1 MPAAHSHHT
10 QFNVRKPFENSYHF
24 LDDRRARM
32 YFFAIIL
39 GVFLIFALLF
49 IAAIAMVFFGLRR
62 MWRRTRPNQRFL
74 RTLII
79 ALGLGA
85 IVLPYVAI
93 KIGERNYVLAR
104 VPEPLEVA
112 EIEYRLEESWGVG
125 FMPGDNETGF
135 VVYRLTDDSA
145 DWARKQGSQL
155 GKTLEGAKEAW
166 RETPV
171 DDRSDETAIGQWH
184 HYDRDPD
191 MMTVE
196 RPKRHPPTIF
206 EYLEKYGST
215 ISIEQ
220 GRDHEA
226 NQSIQSSGSFYSY
239 GEGGSVTIIDPGRG
253 KVYFAYAG

>member
-1 MPAAHSHHT
+1 M
-10 QFNVRKPFENSYHF
+10 N
-24 LDDRRARM
+24 
-32 YFFAIIL
+32 FFAAIL
-39 GVFLIFALLF
+39 GGLAICALLLIAT
-49 IAAIAMVFFGLRR
+49 IAALFLGLRSI
-62 MWRRTRPNQRFL
+62 WRRTQPNQLVL
-74 RTLII
+74 RGFII
-79 ALGLGA
+79 ALGLGVIA
-85 IVLPYVAI
+85 FPYVAN
-93 KIGERNYVLAR
+93 KIGERHHVLAR

-155 GKTLEGAKEAW
+155 GDILSGVKGAW

-171 DDRSDETAIGQWH
+171 DDSSDEAAIAKWH
-184 HYDRDPD
+184 PYDDDPA
-191 MMTVE
+191 MMATE
-196 RPKRHPPTIF
+196 LPKHHPPTIF
-206 EYLEKYGST
+206 EYLEKYGFT
-215 ISIEQ
+215 IPIEE

-239 GEGGSVTIIDPGRG
+239 GQGGSVTIVDPGRG

>member
-1 MPAAHSHHT
+1 MNFAA
-10 QFNVRKPFENSYHF
+10 V
-24 LDDRRARM
+24 
-32 YFFAIIL
+32 IL
-39 GVFLIFALLF
+39 GVLLICVLLF
-49 IAAIAMVFFGLRR
+49 LAAIAILFLGLRR
-62 MWRRTRPNQRFL
+62 MWRRTRPDQRFL

-79 ALGLGA
+79 ALGLAA
-85 IVLPYVAI
+85 IALPYVAI
-93 KIGERNYVLAR
+93 KIGERRSVLAR

-155 GKTLEGAKEAW
+155 GNMLEGAKGAW

-171 DDRSDETAIGQWH
+171 DDSSDETAIGRWH
-184 HYDRDPD
+184 TYDRDLD
-191 MMTVE
+191 MMAVE
-196 RPKRHPPTIF
+196 RPKHHPATIF
-206 EYLEKYGST
+206 EYLEKYGFT
-215 ISIEQ
+215 ISIAQ

-239 GEGGSVTIIDPGRG
+239 GKGGSVTIIDPGRG

>member
-1 MPAAHSHHT
+1 M
-10 QFNVRKPFENSYHF
+10 N
-24 LDDRRARM
+24 L
-32 YFFAIIL
+32 FAVTL
-39 GVFLIFALLF
+39 GVLAICALLV
-49 IAAIAMVFFGLRR
+49 IAAIAALFLGLRR
-62 MWRRTRPNQRFL
+62 MWRRTRPDQRFL

-85 IVLPYVAI
+85 IALPCVAI
-93 KIGERNYVLAR
+93 KIDERNYVLAR

-155 GKTLEGAKEAW
+155 GNMLEGEKGAW

-171 DDRSDETAIGQWH
+171 DDRSDETAISRWH

-196 RPKRHPPTIF
+196 RPKHHPPTIF
-206 EYLEKYGST
+206 EYLEKYGFT

-226 NQSIQSSGSFYSY
+226 NQSILSSGSFYSY

>member
-1 MPAAHSHHT
+1 M
-10 QFNVRKPFENSYHF
+10 N
-24 LDDRRARM
+24 L
-32 YFFAIIL
+32 FAVTL
-39 GVFLIFALLF
+39 GVLAICALLV
-49 IAAIAMVFFGLRR
+49 IAAIAALFLGLRR
-62 MWRRTRPNQRFL
+62 MWRRTRPDQRFL

-85 IVLPYVAI
+85 IALPCVAI

-104 VPEPLEVA
+104 VPKPLEVA

-155 GKTLEGAKEAW
+155 GNMLEGAKGAW

-171 DDRSDETAIGQWH
+171 DDRSDETAIRQWH

-191 MMTVE
+191 MMAVE
-196 RPKRHPPTIF
+196 RPKHHPPTIF
-206 EYLEKYGST
+206 EYLEKYGFT

-226 NQSIQSSGSFYSY
+226 NQSILSSGSFYSY

>member
-1 MPAAHSHHT
+1 MNFVA
-10 QFNVRKPFENSYHF
+10 V
-24 LDDRRARM
+24 
-32 YFFAIIL
+32 IL
-39 GVFLIFALLF
+39 GVLATCALLF
-49 IAAIAMVFFGLRR
+49 IGITAILFLGLRR
-62 MWRRTRPNQRFL
+62 MLRRTRPNQRFL

-85 IVLPYVAI
+85 IALPYVAVQ
-93 KIGERNYVLAR
+93 IGERNYVLAR
-104 VPEPLEVA
+104 VPKPLEVA

-155 GKTLEGAKEAW
+155 GNMLEGAKAAW

-171 DDRSDETAIGQWH
+171 DDRSDETAISRWH

-196 RPKRHPPTIF
+196 RPKRHPATIF

-220 GRDHEA
+220 RRDDEA
-226 NQSIQSSGSFYSY
+226 NQSIQSSGSFYSF

>member
-1 MPAAHSHHT
+1 M
-10 QFNVRKPFENSYHF
+10 N
-24 LDDRRARM
+24 
-32 YFFAIIL
+32 FFIFVL
-39 GVFLIFALLF
+39 GVLAICALLLIAT
-49 IAAIAMVFFGLRR
+49 IAALFLGLRR
-62 MWRRTRPNQRFL
+62 IWRRTQPNQFVL
-74 RTLII
+74 RGLII
-79 ALGLGA
+79 AFGLGA
-85 IVLPYVAI
+85 IALPCVAI
-93 KIGERNYVLAR
+93 KISERNFVLAR
-104 VPEPLEVA
+104 VPKPLEVA

-155 GKTLEGAKEAW
+155 SDMLLGAKGTW
-166 RETPV
+166 RQTPV
-171 DDRSDETAIGQWH
+171 DDSSDQTAIGQWH
-184 HYDRDPD
+184 PYDRDPD
-191 MMTVE
+191 MMAVE
-196 RPKRHPPTIF
+196 RPKYHPPTIF
-206 EYLEKYGST
+206 EYLEKYGFT